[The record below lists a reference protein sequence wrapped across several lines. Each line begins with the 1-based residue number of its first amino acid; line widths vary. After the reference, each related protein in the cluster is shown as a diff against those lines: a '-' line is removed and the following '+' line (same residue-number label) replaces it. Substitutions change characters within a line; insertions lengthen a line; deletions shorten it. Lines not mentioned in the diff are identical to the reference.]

1 EAQAYARHGPPEMI
15 EGLGARDIT
24 GGGIRGLRGRAR
36 GISRALPY
44 HLSRLLTQACP
55 TPGQRLT
62 TPARS
67 WWPCVEHSHSSL
79 ESRSSGSSRRSSW
92 RPRVLTI
99 LPTTTPPRP
108 TPSSPPPPSR

>member
-36 GISRALPY
+36 GISRELPY
-44 HLSRLLTQACP
+44 QLYRLLTQACP

-92 RPRVLTI
+92 LPRVLTS
-99 LPTTTPPRP
+99 LRPPPNPAPRP
-108 TPSSPPPPSR
+108 ASTRR